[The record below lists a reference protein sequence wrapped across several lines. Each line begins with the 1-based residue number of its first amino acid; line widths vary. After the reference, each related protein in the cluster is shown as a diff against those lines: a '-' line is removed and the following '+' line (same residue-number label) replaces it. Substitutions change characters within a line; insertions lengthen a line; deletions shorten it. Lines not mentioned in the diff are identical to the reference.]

1 MLLPE
6 YSVTSLDVIHHADAL
21 TWFRA
26 ARWLVRDGSMP
37 RYHAVF
43 ADPPYGLAF
52 MAQKWD
58 TMKPREFQAW
68 VAEWA
73 ALLLDVVYPG
83 ALLMMFGGTRTYHRL
98 ACGLEDAGWEIVD
111 SLMWVYGSGF
121 PKSHDISK
129 ALDREAGAAR
139 EVVGEYAWPDGKP
152 RNTEAHTTKRNG
164 IYSDIKQAGTNDRTI
179 TAPATPDA
187 ERWQGY
193 GTALKPAYEPII
205 LARAPRGARTYAALA
220 REFGTGALN
229 VDGGRI
235 EATDKAKFPAGI
247 VSATEST
254 FGNGRGLYDDRPRPE
269 DAHPAGR
276 WPANVIL
283 DEHAAAALD
292 EMSGNM
298 RAGKPSGTGRTP
310 GVGPNS
316 WFTTGEETR
325 AHYDDEDIS
334 GASRFFYTAKAAAW
348 EREAGLRDRP
358 QTTVTDGRKTPID
371 NPYQRAETKRRNV
384 HPTVKPIQLT
394 EYLARLLLPPELDE
408 PRRLLVPFAG
418 VGSEII
424 GARLAG
430 WDIITGIEQGAEY
443 VALARPRI
451 AWWAQFS
458 SYEQARAAYQADRD
472 DEARVEAER
481 AAGVEQIALFDVA

>member
-58 TMKPREFQAW
+58 TMTPREFQAW

-129 ALDREAGAAR
+129 ALDREAGAER
-139 EVVGEYAWPDGKP
+139 KIVGQDSRPRYDSAYAKWDKEY
-152 RNTEAHTTKRNG
+152 EKRSKNFG
-164 IYSDIKQAGTNDRTI
+164 QGEWSI

-193 GTALKPAYEPII
+193 GTALKPAFEPIV
-205 LARAPRGARTYAALA
+205 LARAPRTDTYAKQALTY
-220 REFGTGALN
+220 GTGALN
-229 VDGGRI
+229 IDGCRIAHNEPCNLMKAQTNKDVMTGSGKVQQGGRHQDVL
-235 EATDKAKFPAGI
+235 ELK
-247 VSATEST
+247 
-254 FGNGRGLYDDRPRPE
+254 PE
-269 DAHPAGR
+269 GR
-276 WPANVIL
+276 WPANVLLDEEAAAIL
-283 DEHAAAALD
+283 DEQ
-292 EMSGNM
+292 SGEI
-298 RAGKPSGTGRTP
+298 GGRNFSQVQRKRNNGWGNSSPGP
-310 GVGPNS
+310 GVI
-316 WFTTGEETR
+316 
-325 AHYDDEDIS
+325 DIDNYGDS
-334 GASRFFYTAKAAAW
+334 GGASRFFYTAKAAAW

-371 NPYQRAETKRRNV
+371 NPYQRGETKRRNV